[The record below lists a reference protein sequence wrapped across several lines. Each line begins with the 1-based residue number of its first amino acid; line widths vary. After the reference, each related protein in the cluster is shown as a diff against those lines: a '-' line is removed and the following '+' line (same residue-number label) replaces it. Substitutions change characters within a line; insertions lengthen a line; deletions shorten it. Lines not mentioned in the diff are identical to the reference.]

1 MQRAEF
7 PLIGQAPVAPP
18 IGIAKRPL
26 QVPIARRETGNGA
39 EVHVGQVRNC
49 EGIGHGFPFEAKVA
63 IDSTRL
69 RNVSPLAMTPAQR
82 DIVAHI
88 AMLPEEE
95 RLELVRYLSAQ
106 LLGRGGMTRR

>member
-1 MQRAEF
+1 
-7 PLIGQAPVAPP
+7 LI
-18 IGIAKRPL
+18 
-26 QVPIARRETGNGA
+26 
-39 EVHVGQVRNC
+39 EVENWCNAQN
-49 EGIGHGFPFEAKVA
+49 FEAKVA

-95 RLELVRYLSAQ
+95 RIELVRYLSAQ
-106 LLGRGGMTRR
+106 LLVEKYRGEYVRRGGMTRR

>member
-1 MQRAEF
+1 M
-7 PLIGQAPVAPP
+7 I
-18 IGIAKRPL
+18 
-26 QVPIARRETGNGA
+26 
-39 EVHVGQVRNC
+39 EVENWCNAQN
-49 EGIGHGFPFEAKVA
+49 FEAKVA

-95 RLELVRYLSAQ
+95 RIELVRYLSAQ
-106 LLGRGGMTRR
+106 LLVEKYRGEYVRRGGMTRRQGVRLASSSPAYSLFAFLVWWKGGSPSAFLPS